1 MSPYPSPPAAPLSR
15 SPASRPLPKIPN
27 LRVLKLWSLRWAN
40 YDSFFSLC
48 NEYCLFFEWK
58 RVGGFSQQ
66 FLAAASSLQ
75 QAQQQCLETPTPTRI
90 LYPKHVTKAQEV
102 FVEGFQKALIKLQAD
117 RHNPGGSAG
126 TSQQTPQQRC
136 SPPTFQYLLSLLTPT
151 FGLTP
156 NFHQPHFLQPHT
168 PTQQLTT
175 PINVVPLSITVSQAA
190 TEVSNSSVT
199 STTTPTF
206 TSPTSV
212 GRKEDVKTPQAIK
225 RKSTASTPQSVDVP
239 AIVES
244 SPEEEEVEVTA
255 KTPPAN
261 SSASSDASGTT
272 EDSDATTAKK
282 EKRAETPD
290 GSPIIH
296 KPKPISG
303 VEKTANEVLGK
314 ISKLDPNN
322 SQGYME
328 FLQQQGTSN
337 FNMAQ
342 FGMQNCANSNSSNNN
357 NMQFDSNS
365 NFGGRHQSPQQHQM
379 VPQQHL
385 GLPQVK
391 QEIMNS
397 FQNLSNSPQMR
408 GCGMASTSATHMFG
422 GSHANSLDLDEQERR
437 KLERKRARNRMAAS
451 KCRQRKMERIQ
462 ELEIQVQMERQ
473 RNAALQN
480 DVEHLK
486 RTIFELNNTLT
497 MHKQAGCSVNVGST
511 PFKVNNGMN

>member
-1 MSPYPSPPAAPLSR
+1 MPCLGIR
-15 SPASRPLPKIPN
+15 SQASE
-27 LRVLKLWSLRWAN
+27 S
-40 YDSFFSLC
+40 
-48 NEYCLFFEWK
+48 
-58 RVGGFSQQ
+58 GFSQQ

-75 QAQQQCLETPTPTRI
+75 QAQQQGLETPTPTRT

-102 FVEGFQKALIKLQAD
+102 FVDGFQKALLKLQAD
-117 RHNPGGSAG
+117 RQNPGGAAG

-156 NFHQPHFLQPHT
+156 QFLQPHFLQPHT

-175 PINVVPLSITVSQAA
+175 PINVLPLSITAA

-206 TSPTSV
+206 TSPTSHRAA
-212 GRKEDVKTPQAIK
+212 RKEDVKTPQAVK
-225 RKSTASTPQSVDVP
+225 RKSTASTPLSEHVDVP
-239 AIVES
+239 AIGES
-244 SPEEEEVEVTA
+244 SPEDDVVEVTA
-255 KTPPAN
+255 NTPPAI
-261 SSASSDASGTT
+261 SSDSSNASGTT
-272 EDSDATTAKK
+272 QDSDATTAKK
-282 EKRAETPD
+282 EKRAETPP

-303 VEKTANEVLGK
+303 TENTTIEVLGQ
-314 ISKLDPNN
+314 ITKLDPNN

-342 FGMQNCANSNSSNNN
+342 FGMQNCANSNASNNN

-365 NFGGRHQSPQQHQM
+365 GFGARHQSPQQHQM

-408 GCGMASTSATHMFG
+408 GCGMASTSAAHMFG
-422 GSHANSLDLDEQERR
+422 GSHPNSLDLDDQERR

-462 ELEIQVQMERQ
+462 ELEIQVQLERQ

-486 RTIFELNNTLT
+486 RTIFELNNQLT